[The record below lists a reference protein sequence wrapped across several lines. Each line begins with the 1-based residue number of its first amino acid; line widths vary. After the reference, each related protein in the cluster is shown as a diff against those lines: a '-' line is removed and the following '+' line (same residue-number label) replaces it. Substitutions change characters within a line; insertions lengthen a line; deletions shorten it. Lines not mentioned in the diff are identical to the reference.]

1 MKLPVSLFVV
11 IALAWGGSWAW
22 RSHVSARDGERL
34 AARVKPGDIR
44 MISSETCGWC
54 TAARRWM
61 TAEGIPF
68 QECFLERDAQCR
80 ADYVARGGRGTP
92 TLVVRGH
99 TVLGFD
105 RARLLQLIENENE
118 NGAEPNRQR

>member
-1 MKLPVSLFVV
+1 MSLPPRSLFVV
-11 IALAWGGSWAW
+11 IALAAAASWAW
-22 RSHVSARDGERL
+22 RGHVAAEDGERL
-34 AARVKPGDIR
+34 ARQAQPGDIR

-61 TAEGIPF
+61 TQEGIAF
-68 QECFLERDAQCR
+68 DECFVERDAQCL
-80 ADYVARGGRGTP
+80 ADYQAQGGMGTP

-105 RARLLQLIENENE
+105 RTRILEIL
-118 NGAEPNRQR
+118 GRAEPSRQR